1 MKYVFDSGPF
11 IDCRYYF
18 PKIFKSYWAKLNI
31 LAENKDILSVKEVY
45 NEIQKGSDIVSDW
58 AYKNIDIF
66 EKPSNEEFEIV
77 KNILS
82 RHKELIRIVNFSGG
96 SPVADPFIIAKAKM
110 SNLTV
115 VTQES
120 YRENAHKIPNI
131 CKELNVKYITLEE
144 FMINEGWKF

>member
-18 PKIFKSYWAKLNI
+18 PNIFKSYWAKLNM
-31 LAENKDILSVKEVY
+31 LAKSKDILSVKEVY

-58 AYKNIDIF
+58 ANKNIDIF

-82 RHKELIRIVNFSGG
+82 KHKELIRIVNFSGG

-110 SNLTV
+110 NNLTV
-115 VTQES
+115 VTQEG